1 MWPQRSLGSI
11 VEHIQVKKPRPRK
24 ARTSTKV
31 CYLNK
36 QQTFIYLIVLV
47 SQEEGC
53 NLSGYLWLQ
62 VCHEEAG

>member
-1 MWPQRSLGSI
+1 M
-11 VEHIQVKKPRPRK
+11 KKSRPRK
-24 ARTSTKV
+24 ARTSMKV

-62 VCHEEAG
+62 VCHEKAG